1 MLCKDFIQGY
11 SEYADDRL
19 PPDARARYEAHRRTC
34 GACDRYHA
42 VVRRGVAEYRSLPTV
57 RPSPDFLPRLQ
68 HRLYHVDDAG
78 RLSNG
83 PHLGSAA
90 LVAVAAVG
98 FLALAWLPFAT
109 RMSVEVELPAVAVEA
124 PVRAVAGR
132 PERSLFGRGPY
143 VAPVTRYWVPIQP
156 TLDGGDDLFRSWSLS
171 IPDRAGSETG
181 AVAPSSPALDDSR

>member
-1 MLCKDFIQGY
+1 MLCQEFIQRY

-19 PPDARARYEAHRRTC
+19 PPEERVRYEAHRRTC
-34 GACDRYHA
+34 RGCDRYHA
-42 VVRRGVAEYRSLPTV
+42 VVCRGVDAYRSLPPV
-57 RPSPDFLPRLQ
+57 HPSPDFFPRLQ

-83 PHLGSAA
+83 RHLGSAA

-124 PVRAVAGR
+124 PVGWVDVA

-156 TLDGGDDLFRSWSLS
+156 TLDGGDDLFGSWSLS
-171 IPDRAGSETG
+171 MPAGAGSETR
-181 AVAPSSPALDDSR
+181 AAAPSAALDDSR

>member
-1 MLCKDFIQGY
+1 MRCQEFIQGY

-19 PPDARARYEAHRRTC
+19 RPEERARFEAHRRTC

-42 VVRRGVAEYRSLPTV
+42 VLRRGLAEVRSLPTV

-78 RLSNG
+78 RLSG
-83 PHLGSAA
+83 SRHLGSAA

-109 RMSVEVELPAVAVEA
+109 RMSVEIELPAVAVEA
-124 PVRAVAGR
+124 PVRSLEVA
-132 PERSLFGRGPY
+132 PERSLFSSGPY
-143 VAPVTRYWVPIQP
+143 VAPVARYWEPLEP
-156 TLDGGDDLFRSWSLS
+156 SLDGGRDLFGSWSLS
-171 IPDRAGSETG
+171 MPPASGEG
-181 AVAPSSPALDDSR
+181 AESPASPRRTLDDSR